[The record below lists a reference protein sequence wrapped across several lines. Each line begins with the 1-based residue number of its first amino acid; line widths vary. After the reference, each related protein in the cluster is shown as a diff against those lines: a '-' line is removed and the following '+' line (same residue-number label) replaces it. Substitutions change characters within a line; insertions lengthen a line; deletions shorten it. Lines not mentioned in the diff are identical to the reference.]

1 MTIKEMQNLV
11 ENNSSY
17 EDIIVPFTFAN
28 EMYEAQVNYAYFNSL
43 LDGIYSKYDLD
54 YNESNMLTE
63 AMTVA
68 NYNKFMK
75 NIVEM
80 LYEKKYSLLYSQKIV
95 KDILEL
101 FNHMIFLFDKS
112 QVISLDLSLIEISKA
127 MEKDKRI
134 YDLFMTEH
142 CNAKMTPEEIRDKR
156 VWILKELKELEVPG
170 ISELLRSGAGIKPDQ
185 LLNMFFGLHMR
196 VKANSQLN
204 EIYPRFIPERWI
216 DGLKSKD
223 SIFIEGSIQRL
234 AAILNSQTMQ
244 SSGTHNKDASILAQD
259 MEIVEKDCGSINYM
273 EYEVN
278 NEKDLRALRFKY
290 MLCKDGSLKEIT
302 LKDKHLIGTTV
313 KVRSVLKCA
322 CESGVCATCYGAN
335 AIWNLSNEKYR
346 FDVGFVSARYMN
358 SKKSQKVLSVKH
370 SSTPVLVD
378 GVWYITDME
387 TGEIITIEG
396 NDKTNEFFTREFNHL
411 KFNHPDTKIW
421 FDVYDV
427 VKAKSRKRSKE
438 DITYIGYNDSE
449 FGEFDII
456 RVNKLYVNIN
466 GKEYI
471 LEGNSPFRVKGF
483 PRDIT
488 SKWENENVI
497 DVINPRE
504 DISYVIKNTESV
516 MEFKKLQEL
525 YIISTESL
533 SKKAKDEGYTND
545 DIKVG
550 NVDYLNDQIKYMYD
564 FIKPVIEGEPISVFE
579 CAIRNKIKSLDK
591 DRVVP
596 DWTKENPSYKVM
608 TSLVAMGEKPTI
620 SAILPRGYIFYRIT
634 DDTFHNVNNLRYSV
648 FDLLFQDNKEEE

>member
-17 EDIIVPFTFAN
+17 EDIIVPFSFSN
-28 EMYEAQVNYAYFNSL
+28 DMYEAQVNYAYFNSL
-43 LDGIYSKYDLD
+43 LDSIYSKYDLEYD
-54 YNESNMLTE
+54 ESFMLTE
-63 AMTVA
+63 AMTVS
-68 NYNKFMK
+68 NYNKYMK
-75 NIVEM
+75 NIVEK
-80 LYEKKYSLLYSQKIV
+80 LYNKRYNLLYAQKIV
-95 KDILEL
+95 KDILEA
-101 FNHMIFLFDKS
+101 FNHIIFLFDKTN
-112 QVISLDLSLIEISKA
+112 VISHDLSLLAISKA

-142 CNAKMTPEEIRDKR
+142 CNPKMTPEQIRDKR
-156 VWILKELKELEVPG
+156 VWILEQLKQLEVPG
-170 ISELLRSGAGIKPDQ
+170 ISELLRSGAGIKSDQ

-196 VKANSQLN
+196 VKANDKLN

-259 MEIVEKDCGSINYM
+259 MEIVEMDCGSVNFM
-273 EYEVN
+273 EYTIKN
-278 NEKDLRALRFKY
+278 MKDLQSLRFKY
-290 MLCKDGSLKEIT
+290 MLTENGLKEIT
-302 LKDKHLIGTTV
+302 LDDKHLIGKTV
-313 KVRSVLKCA
+313 KIRSVLKCA
-322 CESGVCATCYGAN
+322 CESGICATCYGAN

-396 NDKTNEFFTREFNHL
+396 NDKTNDFFLREFNQL
-411 KFNHPDTKIW
+411 KFNQPDAKIW

-427 VKAKSRKRSKE
+427 VKAKTRKRSKD

-449 FGEFDII
+449 FGEYDII
-456 RVNKLYVNIN
+456 RVNKLYANLN

-488 SKWENENVI
+488 SKWENENV
-497 DVINPRE
+497 VEVANPKK

-525 YIISTESL
+525 YTISTDSL
-533 SKKAKDEGYTND
+533 IKKAKDEGYTPEE
-545 DIKVG
+545 IKSG
-550 NVDYLNDQIKYMYD
+550 KVDYLNDQIKYLYD
-564 FIKPVIEGEPISVFE
+564 FIKPVIEGEPISAFE
-579 CAIRNKIKSLDK
+579 CSIRNKIKSTEEG
-591 DRVVP
+591 RITP
-596 DWTKENPSYKVM
+596 NWKEPNPPYKIM
-608 TSLVAMGEKPTI
+608 TTLVAMREKPTI
-620 SAILPRGYIFYRIT
+620 SAILPRGYVYYRIT
-634 DDTFHNVNNLRYSV
+634 DSTFHDVNNLRYSV
-648 FDLLFQDNKEEE
+648 FDLLFQDNKEED

>member
-11 ENNSSY
+11 ENNASY
-17 EDIIVPFTFAN
+17 EDVIVPFTFAN
-28 EMYEAQVNYAYFNSL
+28 EMYESQVNYAYFNSL
-43 LDGIYSKYDLD
+43 LDSIYSKYELEYDETD
-54 YNESNMLTE
+54 MLTE
-63 AMTVA
+63 PMTVS

-75 NIVEM
+75 HIVEKM
-80 LYEKKYSLLYSQKIV
+80 YEKNYDLLYAQKVV

-101 FNHMIFLFDKS
+101 FNHIIFLFDKS
-112 QVISLDLSLIEISKA
+112 HVISHDLSLTAISKA

-142 CNAKMTPEEIRDKR
+142 CNEKMTPEQIRDKR
-156 VWILKELKELEVPG
+156 KWILKELKELEVPG
-170 ISELLRSGAGIKPDQ
+170 ISELLRSEAGIKADQ

-196 VKANSQLN
+196 VKANDKLN
-204 EIYPRFIPERWI
+204 EIYPRYVPERWI
-216 DGLKSKD
+216 DGLRSKD

-259 MEIVEKDCGSINYM
+259 MEIVEMDCGSANFM
-273 EYEVN
+273 EYTVDDM
-278 NEKDLRALRFKY
+278 KDLQSLRFKY
-290 MLCKDGSLKEIT
+290 MLTENGLKEIT
-302 LKDKHLIGTTV
+302 LDDKHLIG
-313 KVRSVLKCA
+313 KRIKIRSVLKCA
-322 CESGVCATCYGAN
+322 CESGICATCYGAN
-335 AIWNLSNEKYR
+335 AKWNLSNAKYR

-370 SSTPVLVD
+370 SSTPILVD

-396 NDKTNEFFTREFNHL
+396 NDKTNDFFTREFNKL
-411 KFNHPDTKIW
+411 RFESPDTKIW

-449 FGEFDII
+449 FGEYDII
-456 RVNKLYVNIN
+456 RVNKLYANID

-483 PRDIT
+483 PRDVS
-488 SKWENENVI
+488 SKWENENV
-497 DVINPRE
+497 VEVANPKE

-525 YIISTESL
+525 YTISTDGL
-533 SKKAKDEGYTND
+533 MKKAKDEGYSPE
-545 DIKVG
+545 DIKNG
-550 NVDYLNDQIKYMYD
+550 AVDYLNDQIKYMYD
-564 FIKPVIEGEPISVFE
+564 FIKPVIKGEPISVFE
-579 CAIRNKIKSLDK
+579 CAIRNKIKSTEDG
-591 DRVVP
+591 RIVP
-596 DWTKENPSYKVM
+596 NWKEENPPYKVM
-608 TSLVAMGEKPTI
+608 TSLVAMREKPTI
-620 SAILPRGYIFYRIT
+620 SAILPRGYVYYRIT
-634 DDTFHNVNNLRYSV
+634 DSTFHNVDNLRYSV
-648 FDLLFQDNKEEE
+648 FDLLFQDNKEEN